1 MVLRKPG
8 SSLMSE
14 QEAPEAEIEDAEDEQ
29 TKESV
34 AEAGEEEMPLD
45 VQVSEMEEK
54 DLPPPPTDP
63 AAGATLPTSCM
74 PVRLQ
79 AIKVEQQQQSQ
90 SQSPNLNPGQDKMVN
105 HQSLVT
111 VPATALGSHMD
122 WTDLAHWIKGG
133 SSSTS
138 GVTAAKLSAPGL
150 SALGGSGAGTGGGSG
165 SLPVPLPLP
174 SPDAD
179 YSFLISLHPYL
190 KEMSG
195 KQNRRFRQKV
205 IGLIDNVLDNID
217 VW

>member
-8 SSLMSE
+8 SVLMPE
-14 QEAPEAEIEDAEDEQ
+14 PEAEIEDAEEEQ

-34 AEAGEEEMPLD
+34 EEEMPLD

-54 DLPPPPTDP
+54 DLPPPSTDP
-63 AAGATLPTSCM
+63 AAGATPPTSCL

-79 AIKVEQQQQSQ
+79 AIKVEQQQQQSQ
-90 SQSPNLNPGQDKMVN
+90 SQSPGQDKMVN

-122 WTDLAHWIKGG
+122 WTDLAHWIKG
-133 SSSTS
+133 SSTS
-138 GVTAAKLSAPGL
+138 GVTATKLSAPGL
-150 SALGGSGAGTGGGSG
+150 SALGGTGAGSGTGAGAG
-165 SLPVPLPLP
+165 SLPMPLPLP

-217 VW
+217 V